1 GGVGGGDVPAGPRL
15 APPRAGRVVEAG
27 PEGDTGRAR
36 RRDRAGDRAAPR
48 LRVRLD
54 RLRRDGGA
62 LARGAG
68 ARAAGHPHRALRRR
82 AMTHLDGNVLAGAL
96 AEVLVPEVTGLV
108 CGCGADAALGQAVV
122 YTDAPGL
129 VARCASCDHV
139 LLTLVDAGDR
149 RYLSL
154 RGVDVVV
161 LER

>member
-1 GGVGGGDVPAGPRL
+1 
-15 APPRAGRVVEAG
+15 
-27 PEGDTGRAR
+27 
-36 RRDRAGDRAAPR
+36 
-48 LRVRLD
+48 
-54 RLRRDGGA
+54 
-62 LARGAG
+62 
-68 ARAAGHPHRALRRR
+68 
-82 AMTHLDGNVLAGAL
+82 MTHLDGNVLAGAL

-108 CGCGADAALGQAVV
+108 CRCGGCGADAALGKAVV